1 MELYKIKGALKKNKF
16 NFIVYVV
23 LLIIATLAF
32 IAPLSYSYI
41 VASESGVFDFGVF
54 LENIVPGMKTPFE
67 TLGKMFTAENFYAL
81 KNTFFYF
88 WLFYTAFFFVGVV
101 RSAPKNEYTDIE
113 HGSGDWSKNGEQ
125 YKVLTKNSGI
135 ILAEDNYLPLD
146 KRGNTNV
153 LVVGR
158 FRFW

>member
-1 MELYKIKGALKKNKF
+1 MELYKIKGALKKNKA
-16 NFIVYVV
+16 NFVVYLV
-23 LLIIATLAF
+23 LLIVAILAF
-32 IAPLSYSYI
+32 IAPISYSI
-41 VASESGVFDFGVF
+41 VLASESGVFDFGKC
-54 LENIVPGMKTPFE
+54 LENIVPSMQKPFE
-67 TLGKMFTAENFYAL
+67 TLGNAL
-81 KNTFFYF
+81 KGDNIAVFGKTFFYF
-88 WLFYTAFFFVGVV
+88 WIFYSAFFIVGVV

-125 YKVLTKNSGI
+125 YKILSRDSGI

-158 FRFW
+158 FRIW